1 MHRQSPYDEP
11 PKRKSVSG
19 RSRLMEY
26 AFTITVGV
34 ALFMIF
40 VLLVVS
46 GDRMEPNVASA
57 GTGRVRGAQSDR
69 TDSVPRETSGLSSPM
84 G

>member
-1 MHRQSPYDEP
+1 
-11 PKRKSVSG
+11 
-19 RSRLMEY
+19 MEY

-57 GTGRVRGAQSDR
+57 GNGRVRRTQSDR
-69 TDSVPRETSGLSSPM
+69 TDSVLIVWWFQKSHSG
-84 G
+84 